1 MRSPSARAW
10 CILVVAFAALQRLAF
25 LLVTRN
31 DPVFRV
37 PYLDG
42 AFYHGWA
49 RSLAAGQ
56 GDFRG
61 PYFLGPLYPHAV
73 SLLYRVASA
82 DPGIVRV
89 AQSAI
94 GVASTGLVYSLAAR
108 SFGVRAGVLAALAFT
123 LYGPVVFYENL
134 LLQESLLMALGLAA
148 AWLVMVPQRHPL
160 LRATAAGAALGA
172 AALGRA
178 TVLAA
183 LPVVLWALHA
193 RGDRTPRLLA
203 ACVLACGAVITP
215 VVLRNARQGAVA
227 ITTNAGV
234 NFYAGN
240 GPGAN
245 GRFREPPGVAF
256 FRNPVFT
263 TPHVPPAVA
272 ARALDVKAI
281 AGTDAAADSKAWT
294 TRTWQSIASDP
305 GRFVGLILR
314 RIWLVGQARE
324 IAQVESYA
332 FQSRRVSLLRLWF
345 VDFGWLWPLA
355 ILGLWSGWQSARAR
369 TLMVAAFA
377 AAMLFTCVGFF
388 VTTRYRLA
396 AVPFVAVLTGFGLS
410 SAIDWVWH
418 RHPRRTVVALAIVLV
433 TGIATRLGARPPR
446 GSEGWESAQMAER
459 LYALGDLEG
468 AIREQERAAAI
479 VPDRL
484 EVQLNLA
491 LYWSE
496 RGASGDL
503 DRAERAVRELLQ
515 RAPDRALLHFN
526 LGVLLEQRGR
536 LDEARAA
543 WSEALR
549 LDPGFE
555 PARSRLLAPKQDN
568 K

>member
-10 CILVVAFAALQRLAF
+10 CVLVVAFATLQRLVF
-25 LLVTRN
+25 LMVTRN

-49 RSLAAGQ
+49 RSLAAGL

-61 PYFLGPLYPHAV
+61 PYFLGPLYPHFVA
-73 SLLYRVASA
+73 LLYRIGSA
-82 DPGIVRV
+82 DPWIVRV
-89 AQSAI
+89 VQSAI
-94 GVASTGLVYSLAAR
+94 GVASTGLVYAIAAHC
-108 SFGVRAGVLAALAFT
+108 FGVRAGILAALAFT

-134 LLQESLLMALGLAA
+134 MLQESLLMALGLTA
-148 AWLVMVPQRHPL
+148 AWLVMVPQRRPL
-160 LRATAAGAALGA
+160 LRAVAVGALIGA

-178 TVLAA
+178 TALAA
-183 LPVVLWALHA
+183 LPVLLWGVRA
-193 RGDRTPRLLA
+193 RGDRRPHVLV
-203 ACVLACGAVITP
+203 ACVLACSAVLAPT
-215 VVLRNARQGAVA
+215 VFRNARQGAVTL
-227 ITTNAGV
+227 TTNGGV

-245 GRFREPPGVAF
+245 GRFREPPGIAF
-256 FRNPVFT
+256 FRNPVFA
-263 TPHVPPAVA
+263 TPQVPPAVA
-272 ARALDVKAI
+272 ARALDVKSI
-281 AGTDAAADSKAWT
+281 AGTDAAADSDAWT

-305 GRFVGLILR
+305 ARFVRLILR

-332 FQSRRVSLLRLWF
+332 FQSRRVRLLRLWF

-355 ILGLWSGWQSARAR
+355 ILGVWNGWTWARTR

-377 AAMLFTCVGFF
+377 AAMLFTCIGFF

-396 AVPFVAVLTGFGLS
+396 AVPFVAVLAGFGLS
-410 SAIDWVWH
+410 SAVEMVRH
-418 RHPRRTVVALAIVLV
+418 RNARRTAVALAIVLV
-433 TGIATRLGARPPR
+433 AGIVTRLGARPPR

-479 VPDRL
+479 VPERL

-503 DRAERAVRELLQ
+503 ERAEGTVRELLR
-515 RAPDRALLHFN
+515 RAPDNVLLHFN
-526 LGVLLEQRGR
+526 LGVLLEQQGR
-536 LDEARAA
+536 MAEARAA
-543 WSEALR
+543 WAEALR

-555 PARSRLLAPKQDN
+555 PARSRLLVPTKDN